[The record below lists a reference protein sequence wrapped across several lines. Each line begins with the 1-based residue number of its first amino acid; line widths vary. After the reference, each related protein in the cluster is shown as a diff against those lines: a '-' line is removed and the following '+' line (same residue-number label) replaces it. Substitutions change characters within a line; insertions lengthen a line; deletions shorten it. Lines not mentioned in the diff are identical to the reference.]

1 MVVFALRGGG
11 TAMKQ
16 PDAGLFALVRD
27 KLCAGRLW
35 PLTDGSVIG
44 GKGSGETCWV
54 CDAPIGSDD
63 ADYEVSRGEIQPAVH
78 VHVACYQAWRGESQR
93 SA

>member
-1 MVVFALRGGG
+1 MSTQALADLSGVTG
-11 TAMKQ
+11 Q
-16 PDAGLFALVRD
+16 
-27 KLCAGRLW
+27 
-35 PLTDGSVIG
+35 VIR
-44 GKGSGETCWV
+44 
-54 CDAPIGSDD
+54 PDD